1 MMDRLASYDFDL
13 PKELIATAPPKS
25 RGESRLL
32 CLLRHEPQTRHDQFK
47 NIGSYLRPGDVLVIN
62 DTKVMKARLYA
73 YKPTGGRM
81 EILLSRPRA
90 DGAWEALIKGC
101 GKNPLGKTFCL
112 GSQSGPKGLIL
123 AKMPDEDHGFIIKA
137 DVDFFDYAENHGEIP
152 LPPYMGRSPS
162 ESDSIR
168 YQTVY
173 AKELGAIAA
182 PTAGLH
188 FTKEHLESLSAQ
200 GVVIASITLHVGA
213 GTFLPMRHD
222 YIADHIMH
230 KEWFKLDEACAHTL
244 NEAKKSGGRIIAVG
258 STAMRS
264 LEQAMAW
271 MHEEGQNDFKACS
284 GETQFFIK
292 PGHKFLACD
301 ALITNFHTPR
311 STLLVLVCA
320 VAGYERI
327 IAAYKEAVAERYRF
341 FSYGDACFMEVAL

>member
-1 MMDRLASYDFDL
+1 MDQLASYDFDL
-13 PKELIATAPPKS
+13 PKELIATAPPKN

-32 CLLRHEPQTRHDQFK
+32 CLLKHEQQTRHDQFK

-62 DTKVMKARLYA
+62 DTKVMKARLHA
-73 YKPTGGRM
+73 YKPTGGHM
-81 EILLSRPRA
+81 EILLCRPRA
-90 DGAWEALIKGC
+90 DGTWEALLKGC
-101 GKNPLGKTFCL
+101 GKNALGKTFLL
-112 GSQSGPKGLIL
+112 GSLSGPQGSIV
-123 AKMPDEDHGFIIKA
+123 AKMGDEEHGFVIKA
-137 DVDFFDYAENHGEIP
+137 DIELCDYAESYGEIP
-152 LPPYMGRSPS
+152 LPPYMGRDAS
-162 ESDSIR
+162 ESDGIN

-188 FTKEHLESLSAQ
+188 FTKEHLENLSAQ
-200 GVVIASITLHVGA
+200 GIAIASVTLHVGA
-213 GTFLPMRHD
+213 GTFLPIRHD
-222 YIADHIMH
+222 NIADHSMH
-230 KEWFKLDEACAHTL
+230 KEWFRLDEACAHTL
-244 NEAKKSGGRIIAVG
+244 NQARKTGGRIIAVG

-271 MHEEGQNDFKACS
+271 MHEQGHNNFQPCS
-284 GETQFFIK
+284 GETQFFIR

-311 STLLVLVCA
+311 STLMVLVCA

-327 IAAYKEAVAERYRF
+327 TAAYKEAIAQRYRF